1 MNEQEMAVKLTEV
14 EARSRSNT
22 HRLDKM
28 EEEFEVLNKLAT
40 AMEVMA
46 NEQKHIAETVST
58 MEDNLDTLKKE
69 VKTIEEK
76 PAKRW
81 DGMVDKFIYGI
92 VGALATAL
100 AGGLIYLLAVVK

>member
-1 MNEQEMAVKLTEV
+1 MNAEEMAVKLVEV
-14 EARSRSNT
+14 DARSKSNT

-28 EEEFEVLNKLAT
+28 EEEFEALNKLAT

-46 NEQKHIAETVST
+46 NEQKHIAETITT
-58 MEDNLDTLKKE
+58 MEDNLDTLKRE

-81 DGMVDKFIYGI
+81 DGMVDKFLYGLA
-92 VGALATAL
+92 GAVAAAL
-100 AGGLIYLLAVVK
+100 AGGLIYLLTVAA

>member
-1 MNEQEMAVKLTEV
+1 MNAEEMAVKLVEV
-14 EARSRSNT
+14 DARSKSNT

-28 EEEFEVLNKLAT
+28 EEEFEALNKLAT

-46 NEQKHIAETVST
+46 NEQKHIAETITT
-58 MEDNLDTLKKE
+58 MEDNLDTLKRE

-81 DGMVDKFIYGI
+81 DGMVDKVLYGL
-92 VGALATAL
+92 VGAIVTAMG
-100 AGGLIYLLAVVK
+100 AGLVYLLTLAP

>member
-1 MNEQEMAVKLTEV
+1 MTQEEMAVKLTEAD
-14 EARSRSNT
+14 ARSRSNT

-28 EEEFEVLNKLAT
+28 EEEFEALNKLAT

-46 NEQKHIAETVST
+46 NEQKHIAETITT
-58 MEDNLDTLKKE
+58 MEENLDTLKKE

-81 DGMVDKFIYGI
+81 DGMVDKFLYSL
-92 VGALATAL
+92 VGALAAAL
-100 AGGLIYLLAVVK
+100 FAGVVYLLTVTA